1 MDLTLHIWRQKN
13 RAEKGRFVRY
23 RLEGV
28 STHSSFLEM
37 LDLLNERL
45 TEKGEEPVAFE
56 HDCREGIC
64 GSCGMMIDGAPHG
77 PLRGITA

>member
-45 TEKGEEPVAFE
+45 TEKGEEPVAGGFGNPP
-56 HDCREGIC
+56 RVPIL
-64 GSCGMMIDGAPHG
+64 IDSS
-77 PLRGITA
+77 LRSAWPR